1 MCLLLPWLTGDQ
13 DHGHGVRH
21 PPLHSSHLCP
31 PFPNYPD
38 RCWHIALQ
46 QLEQTRVTHFPLHLH
61 FLSALVT
68 RCATTSPGL
77 PFAASQGHPTPL
89 GPKQV
94 KNLFA
99 VSTVC
104 PNSFSPSCYHQECSL
119 LFHSPHIS
127 TSLMTYLEFINHSKS
142 ACSAFETTRTP
153 LPPKVAF
160 HHD

>member
-46 QLEQTRVTHFPLHLH
+46 QLEQTGVTSLFTCIFCLHWP
-61 FLSALVT
+61 
-68 RCATTSPGL
+68 PGVL
-77 PFAASQGHPTPL
+77 PPPQGCPSLHPTPL

-94 KNLFA
+94 KDLFA

-119 LFHSPHIS
+119 LFHRPHIS
-127 TSLMTYLEFINHSKS
+127 TSLMTHLEFINHSKS
-142 ACSAFETTRTP
+142 ARSAFETTRTP